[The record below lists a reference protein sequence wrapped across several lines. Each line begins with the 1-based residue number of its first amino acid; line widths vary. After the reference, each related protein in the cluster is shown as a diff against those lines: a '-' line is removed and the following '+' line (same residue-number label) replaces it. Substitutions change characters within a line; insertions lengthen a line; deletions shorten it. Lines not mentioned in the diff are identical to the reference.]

1 MSSVVLLTFESLAY
15 RTTDTVD
22 FFSESLKTALE
33 LITSRDPDVVS
44 AVTVSIVVSLWSTL
58 FASLAGVPAGVA
70 VAVTEFRAKRA
81 VVTLLNT
88 LMALPTV
95 VVGLFVYSL
104 ISRQGPLGDF
114 GLLFTPWAMVVGQ
127 TMLAIP
133 IVANLT
139 MSAVK
144 GADPRIVPTA
154 LTLGAGPFESIRRL
168 VMEMRFG
175 IMAAL
180 IAAFG
185 RVIAEVGVAMM
196 LGGNIRGY
204 TRTMTTAIAMETGKG
219 EFALGLAL
227 GLILMAVALVVNMA
241 LNALQQR

>member
-1 MSSVVLLTFESLAY
+1 M
-15 RTTDTVD
+15 D
-22 FFSESLKTALE
+22 FFSESLHTAIQ
-33 LITSRDPDVVS
+33 LITARDPDVVS

-58 FASLAGVPAGVA
+58 FASLTGVPAGVA
-70 VAVTEFRAKRA
+70 VAVVDFPGKRA

-104 ISRQGPLGDF
+104 VSRQGPLGGF

-127 TMLAIP
+127 TLLAIP

-139 MSAVK
+139 MSAIK

-154 LTLGAGPFESIRRL
+154 ITLGAGPFESIRRL
-168 VMEMRFG
+168 VLEMRFG
-175 IMAAL
+175 ITAAV

-196 LGGNIRGY
+196 LGGNIRGH

-219 EFALGLAL
+219 EFASGLAL

>member
-1 MSSVVLLTFESLAY
+1 M
-15 RTTDTVD
+15 D
-22 FFSESLKTALE
+22 FYSESFKTALE

-44 AVTVSIVVSLWSTL
+44 AVTVSVVVSLWSTL

-70 VAVTEFRAKRA
+70 IAVTEFPGKRA
-81 VVTLLNT
+81 AVTLLNT

-104 ISRQGPLGDF
+104 ISRQGPLGEF
-114 GLLFTPWAMVVGQ
+114 GILFTPSAMVVGQ
-127 TMLAIP
+127 TLLAIP

-139 MSAVK
+139 MSAIK

-168 VMEMRFG
+168 VVEMRFG
-175 IMAAL
+175 IMAAV
-180 IAAFG
+180 IAGFG

-227 GLILMAVALVVNMA
+227 GLILMTVALIVNMA

>member
-1 MSSVVLLTFESLAY
+1 MPVSGSLSSAAM
-15 RTTDTVD
+15 D
-22 FFSESLKTALE
+22 FYSESLTTALQ
-33 LITSRDPDVVS
+33 LIASRDPDVVS

-58 FASLAGVPAGVA
+58 FASLAGVPTGVA
-70 VAVTEFRAKRA
+70 VAVTEFPGKRA

-104 ISRQGPLGDF
+104 VSRQGPLGEF
-114 GLLFTPWAMVVGQ
+114 GILFTPWAMVAGQ
-127 TMLAIP
+127 TLLAIP

-139 MSAVK
+139 MSAIK

-168 VMEMRFG
+168 VLEMRFG

-196 LGGNIRGY
+196 LGGNIRGH

-227 GLILMAVALVVNMA
+227 GLILMAVA
-241 LNALQQR
+241 

>member
-1 MSSVVLLTFESLAY
+1 M
-15 RTTDTVD
+15 D
-22 FFSESLKTALE
+22 FYSESLTTALQ
-33 LITSRDPDVVS
+33 LIASRDPDVIS
-44 AVTVSIVVSLWSTL
+44 AGAVSIVVSLWSTL
-58 FASLAGVPAGVA
+58 FASLAGVPTGVA
-70 VAVTEFRAKRA
+70 VAVAEFPGKRA

-104 ISRQGPLGDF
+104 ISRQGPLGEF
-114 GLLFTPWAMVVGQ
+114 GLLFTPWAMVAGQ
-127 TMLAIP
+127 TLLAVP

-139 MSAVK
+139 MSAIK

-168 VMEMRFG
+168 VVEMRFG
-175 IMAAL
+175 IMAAV

-196 LGGNIRGY
+196 LGGNIRGH

>member
-1 MSSVVLLTFESLAY
+1 M
-15 RTTDTVD
+15 D
-22 FFSESLKTALE
+22 FFSESLNTALE

-70 VAVTEFRAKRA
+70 VAVTEFRAKRV

-104 ISRQGPLGDF
+104 ISRQGPFGGF

-139 MSAVK
+139 MSAIK

-168 VMEMRFG
+168 VVEMRFG
-175 IMAAL
+175 IMAAV
-180 IAAFG
+180 IAGFG

-227 GLILMAVALVVNMA
+227 GLILMTVALIINMA

>member
-1 MSSVVLLTFESLAY
+1 M
-15 RTTDTVD
+15 D

-33 LITSRDPDVVS
+33 LITARDPDVVS

-70 VAVTEFRAKRA
+70 VAVADFPGKRA

-104 ISRQGPLGDF
+104 ISRQGPLGEF

-127 TMLAIP
+127 TLLAIP

-168 VMEMRFG
+168 VVEMRFG

-227 GLILMAVALVVNMA
+227 GLILMAVALIVNMA
-241 LNALQQR
+241 LHGLQQR

>member
-1 MSSVVLLTFESLAY
+1 M
-15 RTTDTVD
+15 D
-22 FFSESLKTALE
+22 FYSESLKTALE

-44 AVTVSIVVSLWSTL
+44 AVTVSVVVSLWSTL
-58 FASLAGVPAGVA
+58 FAALAGVPAGVA
-70 VAVTEFRAKRA
+70 IAVTEFPGKRA
-81 VVTLLNT
+81 AVTLLNT

-95 VVGLFVYSL
+95 VVGLFVYSI
-104 ISRQGPLGDF
+104 ISRQGPLGGF
-114 GLLFTPWAMVVGQ
+114 GILFTPSAMVIGQ
-127 TMLAIP
+127 TLLAIP

-139 MSAVK
+139 MSAIK

-168 VMEMRFG
+168 VVEMRFG
-175 IMAAL
+175 IMAAV
-180 IAAFG
+180 IAGFG

-227 GLILMAVALVVNMA
+227 GLILMTVALVVNMA